1 MKVLNDIRAFLR
13 TETARFDTEMRSS
26 LSSDSLLLQQSVEH
40 FLAKDGKRIR
50 PLLVML
56 AARTVADD
64 IAQSTIHAAVS
75 LELLH
80 SASLIH
86 DDVIDDT
93 FERRGRPSMNAMF
106 NNKVSVLVGDFFL
119 AASLRQAVET
129 YHFPILTAISN
140 LSRLLTVG
148 EIKQLSFARGELL
161 SELDYYEVIDKKTA
175 SLFMTCLKV
184 GALSVDAPALM
195 VDALAEFGSLMGRC
209 FQIRDDIFDY
219 YEDPQIGKPTGN
231 DIREGK
237 ITLPLLH
244 AISAAHSD
252 ADNREQA
259 LTILKSKDYTTE
271 NIHFLIDFA
280 KRNGGIEYA
289 ESQMHLFVHEAIELL
304 HVLPSSDAK
313 RLLIDCL
320 KFIVKRDY

>member
-56 AARTVADD
+56 AARTVTDE
-64 IAQSTIHAAVS
+64 ISLSTVHAAVS

-93 FERRGRPSMNAMF
+93 FERRGHPSMNALF

-148 EIKQLSFARGELL
+148 EIKQLSFARG
-161 SELDYYEVIDKKTA
+161 
-175 SLFMTCLKV
+175 
-184 GALSVDAPALM
+184 
-195 VDALAEFGSLMGRC
+195 
-209 FQIRDDIFDY
+209 
-219 YEDPQIGKPTGN
+219 
-231 DIREGK
+231 
-237 ITLPLLH
+237 
-244 AISAAHSD
+244 
-252 ADNREQA
+252 
-259 LTILKSKDYTTE
+259 
-271 NIHFLIDFA
+271 
-280 KRNGGIEYA
+280 
-289 ESQMHLFVHEAIELL
+289 
-304 HVLPSSDAK
+304 
-313 RLLIDCL
+313 
-320 KFIVKRDY
+320 